1 MNGFR
6 LLLVVLLLAV
16 VLYTIPVLAN
26 DGLLALFPTFFG
38 DMAKMG
44 WPGQFN
50 LDFFGFLLLSGLW
63 TAWRNDFSGTG
74 ILLAPV
80 AVLGGIPFL
89 TTYLLILSFR
99 SGGDI
104 KAMLLGDRR
113 ART

>member
-50 LDFFGFLLLSGLW
+50 LDFFGFLLLPQLLLQIKIAQRNTCQDGRDQQVDSRTPPIE
-63 TAWRNDFSGTG
+63 TASVSRQ
-74 ILLAPV
+74 AE
-80 AVLGGIPFL
+80 
-89 TTYLLILSFR
+89 ILSR
-99 SGGDI
+99 
-104 KAMLLGDRR
+104 KAAKHGHQQNQ
-113 ART
+113 